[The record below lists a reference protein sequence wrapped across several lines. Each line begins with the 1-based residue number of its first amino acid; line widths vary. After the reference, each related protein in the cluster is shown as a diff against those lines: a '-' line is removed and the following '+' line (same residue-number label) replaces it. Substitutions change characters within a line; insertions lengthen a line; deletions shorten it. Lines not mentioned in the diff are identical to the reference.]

1 MPWADAVQHELE
13 ANPQYNKLLRAFRLF
28 DKNGDGFMDAAELRD
43 LLQRVNPSADPTK
56 GDPLTEADCAAII
69 SSFDDNGDG
78 HLSVEELCAAW
89 STIGGHSTA
98 LDDAMHEKREE
109 AKAALKKR
117 QSKASKVDGGA
128 EFQEKHM
135 GGPALSSEGVSK
147 KASCY
152 GSAASSSSSS
162 AGESRGTGV
171 YDHLDDGGGAGETA
185 MDRARARAEAKVGK
199 GTKVG
204 GGTMAGAK
212 AASEA
217 RLQLEQE
224 SMTAEERGKAKAK
237 AALEAKAA
245 KKAAEATRR
254 G

>member
-78 HLSVEELCAAW
+78 LLSVEELLCIAW
-89 STIGGHSTA
+89 SSDRRPQRAA

-117 QSKASKVDGGA
+117 QNKASKVDGGA

-162 AGESRGTGV
+162 AGEAEAPACTTTSMLAAER
-171 YDHLDDGGGAGETA
+171 ERPRWTA
-185 MDRARARAEAKVGK
+185 RVRARPRRRWAKGRRSVAGRWRAPRRL
-199 GTKVG
+199 
-204 GGTMAGAK
+204 
-212 AASEA
+212 SEA

-224 SMTAEERGKAKAK
+224 R
-237 AALEAKAA
+237 
-245 KKAAEATRR
+245 
-254 G
+254 